1 MPKSRNRKNHKKKVA
16 ARRQRILDARRRME
30 KQQREFLMQLIEM
43 EKQKGLFNDN
53 GTMSGPTIETDL
65 QIPNTFETVD
75 GPTLDGPSI

>member
-1 MPKSRNRKNHKKKVA
+1 
-16 ARRQRILDARRRME
+16 ME
-30 KQQREFLMQLIEM
+30 KKQREFLMQLIEM

-53 GTMSGPTIETDL
+53 GTMSGPIIETDL